1 MRNRIAA
8 LGSAMLLC
16 ATALAAQATTPAG
29 GPPAP
34 GAGNFAERRMQMLF
48 QGITLTAQEQA
59 KVDSIRASFSS
70 QMPAYSPGTPPDSAT
85 REKMHAVMEQ
95 ENTAIR
101 GVLTPEQRQVF
112 DRNLAAMRAR
122 MMQHAPGNQ

>member
-16 ATALAAQATTPAG
+16 ATALAGQATTPAG

-34 GAGNFAERRMQMLF
+34 GGGSFGERRMQMLF

-59 KVDSIRASFSS
+59 KVDSIRASFRS
-70 QMPAYSPGTPPDSAT
+70 QMPAYTPGTPPDSAT
-85 REKMHAVMEQ
+85 REKMRGVMDQ

-101 GVLTPEQRQVF
+101 GVLTPEQQQVF

-122 MMQHAPGNQ
+122 MMQRSPGNR

>member
-29 GPPAP
+29 GQAAP
-34 GAGNFAERRMQMLF
+34 GGGNFGERRMQMLF

-59 KVDSIRASFSS
+59 KVDSIRAAYRS
-70 QMPAYSPGTPPDSAT
+70 QLPAYTPGTPPDSAT
-85 REKMHAVMEQ
+85 RAKMHEVMEQ
-95 ENTAIR
+95 ENAAIR
-101 GVLTPEQRQVF
+101 AVLTPDQQQVF
-112 DRNLAAMRAR
+112 DRNLAAMRAQ
-122 MMQHAPGNQ
+122 MMQRSPGNR